1 MFWRETLPSIGALA
15 LRSEELL
22 PYHESSPLRYLP
34 PDAAGAGGYQTVA
47 LSREHV
53 ASALA
58 LAWFDAIGPPA
69 LAAANLEEWE
79 FSPGGLS
86 FRNWLEHG
94 AAPCDAQKALC
105 LVHYFRRVRL
115 GDALDGV
122 VAISRFSVRDAA
134 APERADAWRTCT
146 ASLSHLAVVAPPA
159 GIDGARGA
167 LQADFANE
175 YIGGGV
181 LCAGDVQE
189 EIRFATSPEC
199 MLAILVCPRMRPH
212 EAIRIDG
219 VRCYAAHRGYSE
231 SFACVGPAAE
241 EAAPSSL
248 PGESVVAFDA
258 PPLVGVAGRAA
269 QYSEEMMLRNLRKL
283 RAALGDENSDER
295 QPLKPFATGNW
306 GAGAFGG
313 DPSLNALL
321 QWCAA
326 SRAGRDVV
334 YFPFGDPR
342 VEGLRE
348 TAELLRAAH
357 ATVGQLS
364 EALFAC
370 GEALS
375 DERAFAVIGAR
386 FGGDVGHA
394 AT

>member
-122 VAISRFSVRDAA
+122 VAIPRFFVHDAA

-175 YIGGGV
+175 YIDGGV
-181 LCAGDVQE
+181 LCAADVQE

-199 MLAILVCPRMRPH
+199 MLAILVRPCMRPH

-231 SFACVGPAAE
+231 SLACVGPAAE
-241 EAAPSSL
+241 EATPSPS
-248 PGESVVAFDA
+248 PGESVDT
-258 PPLVGVAGRAA
+258 PPLVGAAGRAA
-269 QYSEEMMLRNLRKL
+269 LYSEEMMLRNLRKL

-321 QWCAA
+321 QWFIPVIPVRRPARR
-326 SRAGRDVV
+326 RATRD
-334 YFPFGDPR
+334 G
-342 VEGLRE
+342 
-348 TAELLRAAH
+348 RAA
-357 ATVGQLS
+357 ACRACVGRP
-364 EALFAC
+364 ALRS
-370 GEALS
+370 ALRVRRGPPG
-375 DERAFAVIGAR
+375 RARVRGHWR
-386 FGGDVGHA
+386 PFGGDVGHA